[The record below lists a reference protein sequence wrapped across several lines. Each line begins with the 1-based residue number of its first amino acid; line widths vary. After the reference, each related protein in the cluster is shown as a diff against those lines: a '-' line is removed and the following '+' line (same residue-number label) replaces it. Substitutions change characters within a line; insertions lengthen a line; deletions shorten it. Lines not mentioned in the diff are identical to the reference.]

1 MIASKYRRT
10 NLLPCKTGF
19 SRVNFSMTELI
30 VTVPATKSLFTWHL
44 LRFWGL
50 VIGDRGSGTGDWV
63 LGIGDWGLGN
73 S

>member
-1 MIASKYRRT
+1 
-10 NLLPCKTGF
+10 
-19 SRVNFSMTELI
+19 VNFSMTELI